1 MRETFILRGWVASPE
16 KGVAGEQH
24 PFWRCARCTISFL
37 CSIHDTGRRRDAA
50 PDHMHSLRGRH
61 TFWEKTKGHTSVGQ
75 KGILQRTF
83 HGGKYCSYTTQKQPA
98 SVLATVA
105 PHQTLAIL
113 LWLQANTE
121 QDQSSCII
129 IRRDYLPFF
138 SCSPKNKTKYYL
150 QPPIR
155 MNYSAIQPAA
165 KASTCRGVAGW
176 KKKKKCRKKNLPP
189 ITSAYISMWSCE
201 CLRKLQE

>member
-37 CSIHDTGRRRDAA
+37 CSIHDTGRRDAA

-75 KGILQRTF
+75 NGILQRTF

-113 LWLQANTE
+113 LRLQANTE

-138 SCSPKNKTKYYL
+138 FLVLLRTKPNTISSRLSVWTIQQYNQLPK
-150 QPPIR
+150 
-155 MNYSAIQPAA
+155 PALA
-165 KASTCRGVAGW
+165 AGLPDE
-176 KKKKKCRKKNLPP
+176 KKKKKMP
-189 ITSAYISMWSCE
+189 
-201 CLRKLQE
+201 